1 MHVYMSWCV
10 CVCAC
15 VCCVVDCF
23 YTVCYSSLLSRL
35 TVPLLNVILNAWLAF
50 HSSFWIST
58 AVVYSQCCLVATW
71 LVPHGCGL
79 CACVCSGV
87 CMHSIWQGWKK
98 TGHWPGG
105 VAVGWELGR
114 EKLWL
119 KETTRCIDSR
129 LMMGESALSC
139 SSFFPD
145 PTTVSWDDG
154 TEPSESAHK
163 QASFNGLKTKT
174 KQNNSKKQTLVQ
186 LELCLESILFIL
198 SQQLTAYCLLLD
210 WPIPTTT
217 SSYTVNPT

>member
-1 MHVYMSWCV
+1 V

-23 YTVCYSSLLSRL
+23 YTVCYSSFLSRL
-35 TVPLLNVILNAWLAF
+35 TVPLLNMILNALLAF

-58 AVVYSQCCLVATW
+58 AVVYSLRGLVATW
-71 LVPHGCGL
+71 QVPHGCGL

-154 TEPSESAHK
+154 MEPSKSAHK

-174 KQNNSKKQTLVQ
+174 K
-186 LELCLESILFIL
+186 
-198 SQQLTAYCLLLD
+198 
-210 WPIPTTT
+210 
-217 SSYTVNPT
+217 